1 MDNSGA
7 LDALYQAGQD
17 LAASVDADD
26 EDEKY
31 DPVFDMTTDT
41 EQEDSSTSPSG
52 SYPPLLSPSSSV
64 HNP

>member
-41 EQEDSSTSPSG
+41 EQEDSTTTSPSG
-52 SYPPLLSPSSSV
+52 S
-64 HNP
+64 